1 MLFYLLG
8 TLYKGKLRYF
18 FLQMN
23 IKKNRKDELDT
34 GDRTKTNKLENATQK
49 TKTIR
54 KTDKKRNRD
63 EPMNYNTLG
72 DCPFAFNIKLH

>member
-63 EPMNYNTLG
+63 ESPNMGRT
-72 DCPFAFNIKLH
+72 KK